1 LKNLR
6 PGDLVIY
13 FPKATHV
20 AMYMGRGKVIEAP
33 RTGERIKIS
42 PIAAHPLLGAVR
54 PDRRA
59 PKGHGE
65 RHDRPQTAR
74 TRKGDDQPPATE
86 AR

>member
-1 LKNLR
+1 MKNLR

-42 PIAAHPLLGAVR
+42 PIASHPLLGAVR

-59 PKGHGE
+59 Q
-65 RHDRPQTAR
+65 PQTAR
-74 TRKGDDQPPATE
+74 TRNGDDQPPATE

>member
-1 LKNLR
+1 MKNLR

-20 AMYMGRGKVIEAP
+20 AMYIGRGKVIEAP

-59 PKGHGE
+59 H
-65 RHDRPQTAR
+65 PQTAR
-74 TRKGDDQPPATE
+74 TRKGADQPPATE